1 VMPGSLADK
10 YCFRIKHF
18 YTEDGCGRLLQNTE
32 TYLLYIM
39 LAGLQS

>member
-1 VMPGSLADK
+1 MPGSLADK

-18 YTEDGCGRLLQNTE
+18 FYPEDGYGRFLENTD
-32 TYLLYIM
+32 TYLLYMM